1 MITNPSL
8 LYLKGAL
15 FLARGAIAATLV
27 WLQQPRISTFLLLLI
42 LGWSA
47 ARAYYFVF
55 YVIEHYVDPRF
66 RYSGLLSLLSYLIR
80 RRTAAAAPA
89 SPTSPT
95 DPG

>member
-1 MITNPSL
+1 VITNPSL

-15 FLARGAIAATLV
+15 FLVLGAIAATLL
-27 WLQQPRISTFLLLLI
+27 WLQQPRISTFLLLVI

-47 ARAYYFVF
+47 ARAYYFAF
-55 YVIEHYVDPRF
+55 YVIERYVDPRF

-80 RRTAAAAPA
+80 
-89 SPTSPT
+89 SPTPPT